1 MSLSQLVAWTQR
13 AVFGWLFPQNDP
25 NTGSEA
31 IEFVSLGL
39 AVLDDIWIGSSQ
51 YAKEVLG
58 GSGTYGVL
66 SPLLVHAILPFA
78 CKKSRIGGPQ
88 EAC

>member
-1 MSLSQLVAWTQR
+1 MSLSRLVAWTQR

-25 NTGSEA
+25 NIGSEA
-31 IEFVSLGL
+31 IEFVTLGL

-78 CKKSRIGGPQ
+78 Q
-88 EAC
+88 AHLTFV